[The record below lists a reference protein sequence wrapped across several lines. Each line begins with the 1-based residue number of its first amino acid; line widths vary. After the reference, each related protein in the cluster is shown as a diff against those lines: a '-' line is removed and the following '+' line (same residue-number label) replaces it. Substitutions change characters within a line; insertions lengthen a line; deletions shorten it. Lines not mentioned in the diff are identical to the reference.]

1 VDACQFR
8 LAIPTLRAYL
18 KQGFMVALTGSK
30 FLTAPSFSAALLLPS
45 TVAKR
50 LQQRTFPNGL
60 LPTSR
65 ANWPPHW
72 IGAEHLNNTANFG
85 LLLRFEVALEELR
98 RFRAVPEAA
107 ITNFLRIF
115 NQAIQQRLIDDPH
128 FEPLPAH
135 QLDRRPLVE
144 TNNWDNYRTIF
155 PFLLYRPQ
163 TDGRTPLSREETHHI
178 YQRLPATIKHSS
190 SDIAAVRCQLG
201 QPVACGSREGIT
213 VSALRLCISS
223 RLIIEATMR
232 GDKRAEI
239 IKNALKSLDKATLL
253 IQSNP
258 K

>member
-1 VDACQFR
+1 
-8 LAIPTLRAYL
+8 
-18 KQGFMVALTGSK
+18 MVALTGSK

-45 TVAKR
+45 TIAKR

-60 LPTSR
+60 LPSTSR

-72 IGAEHLNNTANFG
+72 IGVEQLNNTANFG
-85 LLLRFEVALEELR
+85 LLLRFEAALEELR

-107 ITNFLRIF
+107 IANFLRIF
-115 NQAIQQRLIDDPH
+115 NQAIQRRLIGDPH
-128 FEPLPAH
+128 FEPVLVH
-135 QLDRRPLVE
+135 QLERRPLVE
-144 TNNWDNYRTIF
+144 TNNWDNYQTIF

-163 TDGRTPLSREETHHI
+163 TDGRTPLSREETHHV
-178 YQRLPATIKHSS
+178 YQRLPATIEHSS

-201 QPVACGSREGIT
+201 QPVACGSREGIA

-232 GDKRAEI
+232 DDKRAEI

-253 IQSNP
+253 IQGNP